1 MRPKSSLLST
11 MLKKLVFSVGLAAAA
26 ISAPARATDS
36 PADSVNA
43 FHAVLLDNMR
53 NGTKLAC
60 GGRVRQLNPA
70 VDRHFDLDYLSQR
83 ALRRQWSTLTA
94 EQRKQFG
101 DLFREL
107 VISAYASNFSGYD
120 GETFTTLDTQDLP
133 DGSRLVH
140 TKLGLSNG
148 PPVSLDYV
156 MRQKGADAD
165 WRIVNVVA
173 DGVSDLALRA
183 TQYDKAFKSG
193 GFDAI
198 ITLLQSQ
205 IASNKAHC

>member
-1 MRPKSSLLST
+1 
-11 MLKKLVFSVGLAAAA
+11 MLKKLVLSAGLAVAA
-26 ISAPARATDS
+26 ISAPAYAAEAA
-36 PADSVNA
+36 ADGVNA
-43 FHAVLLDNMR
+43 LHAVLLDNMR
-53 NGTKLAC
+53 NSAKLAC
-60 GGRVRQLNPA
+60 AGRIRQLNPA

-83 ALRRQWSTLTA
+83 ALRRQWSALTT
-94 EQRKQFG
+94 EQRKQFTE
-101 DLFREL
+101 LFREL
-107 VISAYASNFSGYD
+107 VISSYASNFSGYD

-140 TKLGLSNG
+140 TKLTPGSG
-148 PPVSLDYV
+148 APVALDYV
-156 MRQKGADAD
+156 LRQSGAD

-198 ITLLQSQ
+198 ISLLQSQ
-205 IASNKAHC
+205 IAGSKAHC